1 MTLRRGF
8 EIKKE
13 DKVLVVEDV
22 ITTGLSTGE
31 VLEAVKSTGAKI
43 IGVGCIVDRSG
54 KELDFGV
61 KLKSLI
67 KLNFPTYKPE
77 ECPLCKKGVE
87 ITKPGSR

>member
-8 EIKKE
+8 ELKKE
-13 DKVLVVEDV
+13 DRVLVVEDV
-22 ITTGLSTGE
+22 ITTGLSTNE
-31 VLEAVKSTGAKI
+31 VLETVKSNGAKI
-43 IGVGCIVDRSG
+43 IGVGCVVDRSG

-67 KLNFPTYKPE
+67 RLDFPTYKPE
-77 ECPLCKKGVE
+77 ECPLCKRGIE